1 MRQIR
6 KAQGMHLE
14 DGLHP
19 NNFKRLADISEELE
33 YTDPVAAATDET
45 VCVKA
50 MRHYNGYLVG
60 AQGGDIPF
68 SDGDQIER
76 LVKSTVT
83 KNQLCSK
90 VGPSPSFIPFELSLP
105 TNLHTHISFSLDSS
119 LHHSDSLIKYVNI
132 CSRHNSQSQPG

>member
-105 TNLHTHISFSLDSS
+105 TNLHTHIAFSLYSS
-119 LHHSDSLIKYVNI
+119 LYHSDSLIKYVNI